1 MKDLFSP
8 DNLYQAFKLILFS
21 APMAASFIIGNRTML
36 KKFRHYLSPS
46 SKFFLVFGIAL
57 MNAILMSIIFS
68 ILFSSFVNDVNIL
81 AVFISSLMTSFLGS
95 VSVIFGL
102 QLMEYNR
109 MDNDEKDDSEQ
120 FWKKM

>member
-1 MKDLFSP
+1 
-8 DNLYQAFKLILFS
+8 
-21 APMAASFIIGNRTML
+21 
-36 KKFRHYLSPS
+36 
-46 SKFFLVFGIAL
+46 
-57 MNAILMSIIFS
+57 MSIIFS

-109 MDNDEKDDSEQ
+109 MDNDEKDDSEP